1 MSNDMR
7 QYTLRIHGKLLDK
20 LEYIAEAYGRTK
32 SKQLTQMIRKSI
44 SAYENKFGTI
54 TQELIEEMRDKKF
67 FKP

>member
-1 MSNDMR
+1 MPENLKRYTMRIND
-7 QYTLRIHGKLLDK
+7 ILLDK
-20 LEYIAEAYGRTK
+20 LEYIARADGRTK
-32 SKQLTQMIRKSI
+32 NKQLTQMIRKSI